1 MNGFDRYLEFQFRI
15 AGDFYTA
22 LFQAIQQADEDNLER
37 LAKGFPEEVEAY
49 KVWARMGKDY
59 FLQRCTDS
67 MPLKRKVLAGE
78 FVL

>member
-22 LFQAIQQADEDNLER
+22 LFRAIQQADENNLRR

-49 KVWARMGKDY
+49 KVWSRMGRNY
-59 FLQRCTDS
+59 FLQRCTDAT
-67 MPLKRKVLAGE
+67 PLKRKVLSGE